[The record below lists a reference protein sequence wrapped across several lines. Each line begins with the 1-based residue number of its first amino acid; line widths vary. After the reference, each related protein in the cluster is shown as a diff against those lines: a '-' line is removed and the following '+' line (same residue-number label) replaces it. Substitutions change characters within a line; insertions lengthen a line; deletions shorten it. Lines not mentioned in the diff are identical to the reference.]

1 MGLGND
7 PNIVALDD
15 TAFLDSSLYT
25 ADEKALL
32 QNTAAAYDNS
42 SSSCV
47 YFEQVGS

>member
-25 ADEKALL
+25 EGEKVLI
-32 QNTAAAYDNS
+32 QNTADAYDNS